1 MHRNSDQERHISG
14 ATIMGQ
20 LAATWMK
27 TTVVAIILTGAL
39 ATSGCS
45 SEGFTWINGDRYRF
59 LGIESRCAPDGS
71 PVLWQRA
78 NDAGDFGAVQAS
90 SANCTG
96 GP

>member
-1 MHRNSDQERHISG
+1 
-14 ATIMGQ
+14 MGQ
-20 LAATWMK
+20 LAVTWMK
-27 TTVVAIILTGAL
+27 TTVVAIIVTGAL

-45 SEGFTWINGDRYRF
+45 SEGFTWIDGDRYRF

-71 PVLWQRA
+71 AVLWQRA